1 MSRTAPFLAL
11 LLTLPPQPGRT
22 AQDQEK
28 PARIAAT
35 GTEVV
40 LDFVVRDPKGRLI
53 LDLQPEDVAV
63 YEDGVLQEI
72 EAFRLTTES
81 AGDDETH
88 GASPGPS
95 GEPANVEQGAAVA
108 LVFDQLGPDT
118 GLAAVGAARKWVAR
132 PSMAGRQVAVFRI
145 DQGLEVLQE
154 FTDDGVTLR
163 NALDGVLADQP
174 ASSRF
179 DYDRERVRVLRDQ
192 LVQPERSWTMP
203 GVPAPFRSFDPATD
217 PGEQGVESRLG
228 TMELA
233 MLQATEALERDQQ
246 GVATTNA
253 LLALVNGLGALPGR
267 KAVVFFSYGLM
278 LPGRDLDALRTIVSE
293 ANRKGVSFYA
303 ADGAGR
309 KADMARRA
317 TAPGLGKL
325 ARDTGGALISGTG
338 EFSAGLRRVEE
349 DLGTHYVLAY
359 TPNSKA
365 WDGGYRRVE
374 IEVHRDGLV
383 VQGRRGYFAV
393 RTPAPTPILEQEAP
407 VLAALEQAP
416 GATEIPLRVSALQF
430 PDAGGDTTVAI
441 VADLPIGSPSLR
453 VAEGDEST
461 WTQDFTVL
469 ALVRNEEA
477 QIVHKSSRRYV
488 LSWGEESFEEVEVR
502 RVLFE
507 REALLPP
514 GRYTIDV
521 LVRDAH
527 SGGMGADRALLVLQ
541 PAQDDELRVS
551 SLMVVGYAEPRPDGD
566 PSPLLHEG
574 VRYYPNLGDPVNR
587 EEGQPLAFLFTLRP
601 GARALAAATVELLR
615 GEKSVLQSSI
625 ALPAPDPSGQM
636 RVVSGLQLKAL
647 ESGAYVLRLHV
658 NNAQG
663 FQTRSTAFTLGR

>member
-1 MSRTAPFLAL
+1 
-11 LLTLPPQPGRT
+11 
-22 AQDQEK
+22 
-28 PARIAAT
+28 
-35 GTEVV
+35 V
-40 LDFVVRDPKGRLI
+40 
-53 LDLQPEDVAV
+53 DV
-63 YEDGVLQEI
+63 G
-72 EAFRLTTES
+72 
-81 AGDDETH
+81 
-88 GASPGPS
+88 
-95 GEPANVEQGAAVA
+95 QGAVVA
-108 LVFDQLGPDT
+108 LVFDQLGPET
-118 GLAAVGAARKWVAR
+118 GRAAVGAARKWVAS

-145 DQGLEVLQE
+145 DQGLDVLQD

-163 NALDGVLADQP
+163 DALDGVLADQP

-179 DYDRERVRVLRDQ
+179 EYDRERVRVLRDQ
-192 LVQPERSWTMP
+192 LVQPEASSTTP
-203 GVPAPFRSFDPATD
+203 GPPAPFRSFDPTAG
-217 PGEQGVESRLG
+217 PGERAVESRQG
-228 TMELA
+228 AMELA
-233 MLQATEALERDQQ
+233 MLEATEALERDQQ
-246 GVATTNA
+246 GLATTNA

-267 KAVVFFSYGLM
+267 KAVVYFSYGLM

-309 KADMARRA
+309 KEAMLRRA
-317 TAPGLGKL
+317 AAPGLGKL

-359 TPNSKA
+359 TPASEA

-393 RTPAPTPILEQEAP
+393 RTPAPTPILEHEAP
-407 VLAALEQAP
+407 VLAALQQAP
-416 GATEIPLRVSALQF
+416 GAAEIPLRVSALQF

-441 VADLPIGSPSLR
+441 VADLPVGGPTLR
-453 VAEGDEST
+453 AAEGDEGT

-477 QIVHKSSRRYV
+477 RIVHKSSRRYV
-488 LSWGEESFEEVEVR
+488 LSWGEESLDEVEVR

-514 GRYTIDV
+514 GRYTIEV
-521 LVRDAH
+521 RVRDAQ
-527 SGGMGADRALLVLQ
+527 SGRMGADRAPLVLQ
-541 PAQDDELRVS
+541 PVDDDELRVS
-551 SLMVVGYAEPRPDGD
+551 SLMVVGYAEPRPGGD

-574 VRYYPNLGDPVNR
+574 VRYYPNLGDPVSR
-587 EEGQPLAFLFTLRP
+587 EKGQPLAFLFTLRP

-615 GEKSVLQSSI
+615 GDRSVLQSSI

-636 RVVSGLQLKAL
+636 RVVSGLQLKEL

-658 NNAQG
+658 NNAHG